1 MIGIF
6 FRNLFRD
13 LVRQPLRTALTLS
26 GVVWGTFSVV
36 LLLAFGDSV
45 SKAQM
50 KRFHGMGSGI
60 VLVFP
65 SRTTLPWQG
74 FVRGRAVR
82 ITPETAEAI
91 REKVPGIE
99 ALSPEFVGSRLIR
112 AGRKE
117 FRNTVRG
124 VNPDF
129 ERMRNTIAANGRFI
143 DPVDMAERKRVC
155 FLGDVLATDLF
166 AGDEPVG
173 RTVFVDGVPFTV
185 VGVMRR
191 KLQSSNYNGQRD
203 EQCAFIPWTTYAS
216 LYGTKYVSNI
226 IFRPLD
232 RERSKAAMD
241 GVKRHL
247 ARLAGFDPADP
258 DALGVWD
265 TMDFEK
271 QFTTFFLAFTVFLG
285 VIGSFTLLVG
295 GVGVASIMR
304 VVVEERTREIG
315 VKLAVGARRRTILWQ
330 FFGES
335 LAIMLIG
342 GLAGFG
348 LAAGV
353 MQAAQSLAR
362 AGGGV
367 ESGDLS
373 FINFIGYPV
382 LNPMVV
388 VATIAILLAIGVVS
402 GIIPAR
408 TAASTDPIEA
418 LRK

>member
-45 SKAQM
+45 SKAQI
-50 KRFHGMGSGI
+50 KRFHGMGQGI

-65 SRTTLPWQG
+65 SRTTVAWQG
-74 FVRGRAVR
+74 FLRGKAVR
-82 ITPETAEAI
+82 VTPETVEAI
-91 REKVPGIE
+91 PEKVPGIE
-99 ALSPEFVGSRLIR
+99 LISPEFVGSRLIR
-112 AGRKE
+112 YGRKE

-124 VNPDF
+124 VNPEF
-129 ERMRNTIAANGRFI
+129 ELMRNTIAAKGRFI
-143 DPVDMAERKRVC
+143 DPEDMTARKRVC
-155 FLGDVLATDLF
+155 FIGDVLATDLF
-166 AGDEPVG
+166 GTEEPVG
-173 RTVFVDGVPFTV
+173 KPVFVDSVPFTV
-185 VGVMRR
+185 VGVMRT

-203 EQCAFIPWTTYAS
+203 ERCAFIPWTTYSS
-216 LYGTKYVSNI
+216 LYGAKYVSNI
-226 IFRPLD
+226 IFRPRDLG
-232 RERSKAAMD
+232 RSKAVMED
-241 GVKRHL
+241 VKGHL
-247 ARLAGFDPADP
+247 AQLLGFSPADP

-265 TMDFEK
+265 TLEFEK

-330 FFGES
+330 FFSES
-335 LAIMLIG
+335 LIIMLVG
-342 GLAGFG
+342 GLVGFG
-348 LAAGV
+348 LSAGV
-353 MQAAQSLAR
+353 LQAAKAFPE
-362 AGGGV
+362 GGFTDFVGV
-367 ESGDLS
+367 
-373 FINFIGYPV
+373 PV
-382 LNPMVV
+382 LNPLVFV
-388 VATIAILLAIGVVS
+388 STVLILLAIGVVA
-402 GIIPAR
+402 GMIPAR

>member
-13 LVRQPLRTALTLS
+13 LVRQPMRTALTLS

-45 SKAQM
+45 SKAQI
-50 KRFHGMGSGI
+50 KRFHGMGQGI

-65 SRTTLPWQG
+65 SRTTVPWQG
-74 FVRGRAVR
+74 FLRGKAVR
-82 ITPETAEAI
+82 LTPETVEAI
-91 REKVPGIE
+91 PDKVAGIE
-99 ALSPEFVGSRLIR
+99 LISPEFVGSRLIR
-112 AGRKE
+112 YGRNE

-124 VNPDF
+124 VNPEF
-129 ERMRNTIAANGRFI
+129 ELMRNTIAGKGRFI
-143 DPVDMAERKRVC
+143 DPEDMASRKRVC
-155 FLGDVLATDLF
+155 FIGDVLAADLF
-166 AGDEPVG
+166 GTEEPVG
-173 RTVFVDGVPFTV
+173 KAVFVDSVPFTV
-185 VGVMRR
+185 VGVMRT

-203 EQCAFIPWTTYAS
+203 ERCAFIPWTTYAS

-226 IFRPLD
+226 IFRPRDL
-232 RERSKAAMD
+232 RRSKAVMEEVRA
-241 GVKRHL
+241 HL
-247 ARLAGFDPADP
+247 AKLVGFSPADP

-265 TMDFEK
+265 TMEFEK

-315 VKLAVGARRRTILWQ
+315 VKLAVGARRRTILAQ
-330 FFGES
+330 FFSES
-335 LAIMLIG
+335 LVIMLLG
-342 GLAGFG
+342 GLAGFALSVAVLQVTKAFPEG
-348 LAAGV
+348 GFTDFVGV
-353 MQAAQSLAR
+353 
-362 AGGGV
+362 
-367 ESGDLS
+367 
-373 FINFIGYPV
+373 PV
-382 LNPMVV
+382 MNPMVV
-388 VATIAILLAIGVVS
+388 VSTVLILLGIGVIA
-402 GIIPAR
+402 GFIPAR